1 MRKRIRK
8 ILFLTAAVIFSHGRI
23 LADDDTPRLA
33 QDNSAFAFDL
43 YHQLSGSE
51 GNLFFSPYSISTALA
66 MTESGAR
73 GETKS
78 QMAKA
83 LHFSLPQDKLDP
95 AFAELRNNLN
105 AAQGADKVTL
115 TIANSIWPSNRY
127 KFLDSYVGILKSN
140 YDVSLTPLD
149 YTQTEAARVT
159 INKWV
164 ENKTHDK
171 IMDLIGPGVL
181 KPDTRLTLVN
191 AIYFYGKWLS
201 PFQPKD
207 TDDWPFKVSPDKPE
221 DVPMMSQTSEFPYA
235 ETGSLQVLELPYR
248 GAELSMLIVLP
259 KSTTGLAAIES
270 GLSQTSLAEWTGKL
284 ETREVIVHLPKFKI
298 TWGTEDLTD
307 SLKTLGMKDAFDK
320 NSADFSGMDGNPH
333 GLCIGAVLHKA
344 FIDVKEEGTEA
355 AAATAV
361 VMMTGAV
368 APETPTPMFLADHP
382 FLFLIQDNRTGTIL
396 FMGRVLDP
404 KASGQ

>member
-1 MRKRIRK
+1 MRRLLVI
-8 ILFLTAAVIFSHGRI
+8 TAAVIFSYGPI
-23 LADDDTPRLA
+23 FADDDVNRLA

-43 YHQLSGSE
+43 YHQLSSGE

-73 GETKS
+73 GETGS

-95 AFAELRNNLN
+95 AFAKLRNDLN

-115 TIANSIWPSNRY
+115 AIANSIWPSNRY
-127 KFLDSYVGILKSN
+127 KFLDSYIGLLKN
-140 YDVSLTPLD
+140 DYGVSLTPLD
-149 YTQTEAARVT
+149 YTQTEAART
-159 INKWV
+159 SINKWV

-181 KPDTRLTLVN
+181 QPDTRLTLVN
-191 AIYFYGKWLS
+191 AIYFYGKWES
-201 PFQPKD
+201 VFQPKD
-207 TDDWPFKVSPDKPE
+207 TDDWPFHVSADKPE
-221 DVPMMSQTSEFPYA
+221 NVPMMSQTSEFPYA
-235 ETGSLQVLELPYR
+235 DTGSLQVLELPYQ

-259 KSTTGLAAIES
+259 KSTDGLNAVES
-270 GLSQTSLAEWTGKL
+270 GLSQKSLDEWTSKL
-284 ETREVIVHLPKFKI
+284 ATVEVIVHLPKFKI
-298 TWGTEDLTD
+298 TWGTEDLSHQLQ
-307 SLKTLGMKDAFDK
+307 SLGIKDAFDG
-320 NSADFSGMDGNPH
+320 NIADFSGMDGNPH

-361 VMMTGAV
+361 SIMPAGA
-368 APETPTPMFLADHP
+368 APGPEVPVPVFLADHP
-382 FLFLIQDNRTGTIL
+382 FLFLIQDDKTGSIL
-396 FMGRVLDP
+396 FMGRVTDP